1 MNKANHLVL
10 FFVFTL
16 MIFLMNHDWLNAQSV
31 STNSIVKLQST
42 SLEQRIQAMQEFLS
56 SPIESK
62 TILRSAFENPQ
73 YEEVY
78 WKFAYF
84 LSIIGSV
91 QEIPFLLEKQP
102 MVLDEYEQ
110 NIWNGSLE
118 RLYFKVR
125 EVGEQNLQITELS
138 LLLED
143 SLVQKATA
151 SKGKIVFKVFNSSP
165 VPRLVKISLGLW
177 RAKMIS
183 FPRTSIRWL
192 APKKEQTV
200 IHEELEITWKPNTP
214 SIRVSL
220 SLEEV
225 GNPQERL
232 THKVLY
238 PLTKKQPTEL

>member
-1 MNKANHLVL
+1 M
-10 FFVFTL
+10 
-16 MIFLMNHDWLNAQSV
+16 
-31 STNSIVKLQST
+31 VKRTICIYQQYRQIAVNLIRATDT
-42 SLEQRIQAMQEFLS
+42 SDARV
-56 SPIESK
+56 P
-62 TILRSAFENPQ
+62 
-73 YEEVY
+73 V
-78 WKFAYF
+78 
-84 LSIIGSV
+84 
-91 QEIPFLLEKQP
+91 
-102 MVLDEYEQ
+102 
-110 NIWNGSLE
+110 
-118 RLYFKVR
+118 
-125 EVGEQNLQITELS
+125 LS

-143 SLVQKATA
+143 SLAQKATA

-192 APKKEQTV
+192 APQKEQTV
-200 IHEELEITWKPNTP
+200 IYEELEITWKPNTP